1 MLKILVRFYKKIV
14 LEIKY
19 QIFKLVLGK
28 NFRINSLII
37 GSQRC
42 GTSFMIK
49 FLSKNSSQIVTPKN
63 EEQLFFFN
71 EKYDPSK
78 NFKKYHIQFC
88 YNFFKKK
95 NIFSKKVFVEKT
107 PEYCLKL
114 SYLKRIHN
122 YNNEIS

>member
-71 EKYDPSK
+71 EKY
-78 NFKKYHIQFC
+78 N
-88 YNFFKKK
+88 
-95 NIFSKKVFVEKT
+95 
-107 PEYCLKL
+107 
-114 SYLKRIHN
+114 
-122 YNNEIS
+122 